1 MLLKNE
7 TKSGIL
13 IQKVES
19 MASFGAHLNQAVSA
33 GTRPSIFDLVAQDSL
48 ASSLKPALEYVLKIL
63 FARNPDRWL
72 SFWGFSNELLYSLLG
87 IVETYYLWK
96 KNCSFSEYFYG
107 LERTC
112 QRISAGQALS
122 NKKRMLSLLFLVGVP
137 FLQAKLL
144 RIYEHMKEKQEVLQ
158 SCKSGKISR
167 KQFCTKLY
175 FNWYPY
181 FHAITESLSFLTYLA
196 YILKFSNA
204 HCLSHLLLGLHL
216 KYTDHDLHANDSQTN
231 DYVSKRKLASLI
243 SKTGNMVLRVFSFL
257 IETALPVGV
266 FFLQFLQWWYESD
279 TDLQKTVLSLP
290 VPPPPKEIEVIVL
303 YLKYSPIQF
312 LWQLVAG
319 ILLDRR

>member
-1 MLLKNE
+1 
-7 TKSGIL
+7 
-13 IQKVES
+13 
-19 MASFGAHLNQAVSA
+19 MASFSAHLNQAVSA

-112 QRISAGQALS
+112 HTISADQALS
-122 NKKRMLSLLFLVGVP
+122 NKKRILSLLFLVGVP

-144 RIYEHMKEKQEVLQ
+144 RIYEHMKETQEVLQ

-167 KQFCTKLY
+167 KQLCAKLY
-175 FNWYPY
+175 FTWYPY
-181 FHAITESLSFLTYLA
+181 FHAMTESLSFLTYLA
-196 YILKFSNA
+196 YILKFSNT

-216 KYTDHDLHANDSQTN
+216 NYRDHDLHANHSRTSN
-231 DYVSKRKLASLI
+231 DNESERKLAWLI
-243 SKTGNMVLRVFSFL
+243 SKTGNMMLRVFSFL

-290 VPPPPKEIEVIVL
+290 VPPPPKEIEVMIL
-303 YLKYSPIQF
+303 YLKYSTFQC
-312 LWQLVAG
+312 L
-319 ILLDRR
+319 